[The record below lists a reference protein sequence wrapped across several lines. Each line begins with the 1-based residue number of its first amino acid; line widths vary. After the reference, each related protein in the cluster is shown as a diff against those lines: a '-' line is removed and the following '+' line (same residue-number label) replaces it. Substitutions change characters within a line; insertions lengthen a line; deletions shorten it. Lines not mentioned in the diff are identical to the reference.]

1 MKTFSMTHIGRR
13 REMNQDYMYTSEN
26 AVGKLPNL
34 FLVADGMGG
43 HKAGEYASRFTVEK
57 IVETI
62 ETSGQTEPV
71 AAMKEAVE
79 AANRGLLEEAGRDAT
94 KAGMGT
100 TVVACHSD
108 RRSSAC
114 CQCRGQSFILNKSR
128 SYQADH
134 KGSFSGRRDGPFRR
148 DG

>member
-1 MKTFSMTHIGRR
+1 
-13 REMNQDYMYTSEN
+13 
-26 AVGKLPNL
+26 
-34 FLVADGMGG
+34 MGG

-79 AANRGLLEEAGRDAT
+79 AANRGLLEEAGRDAA

-100 TVVACHSD
+100 TVVAATVIGDHLP
-108 RRSSAC
+108 C

-134 KGSFSGRRDGPFRR
+134 KGSFSGRRDGPFGR

>member
-79 AANRGLLEEAGRDAT
+79 AANRGLLEDSGS
-94 KAGMGT
+94 
-100 TVVACHSD
+100 CHSD